1 MSSFNW
7 CCLPG
12 LVLCLTACTAKPSAN
27 GDSAAHVL
35 GATEAQAAFAALV
48 DADHWRERNATR
60 DRLVALGRSALPLVL
75 AGTEHAVVEVRRIC
89 HEILRQRHALEPEA
103 LARIIAGLDD
113 EDWGFIAYPSA
124 FHLGEHV
131 LEAGREPLRALL
143 ARGEL
148 PERLR
153 AAAQKSLG
161 ELGELQMAPALWWGL
176 GSDDAYTRYLSNLG
190 MRGLTGRDLMEFDY
204 TSPWEGAFV
213 SGPNVVT
220 MQGLP
225 VEKARARVERWSAV
239 ERGARGGAGERPQV
253 CAELEGALW

>member
-1 MSSFNW
+1 M
-7 CCLPG
+7 
-12 LVLCLTACTAKPSAN
+12 
-27 GDSAAHVL
+27 
-35 GATEAQAAFAALV
+35 
-48 DADHWRERNATR
+48 
-60 DRLVALGRSALPLVL
+60 
-75 AGTEHAVVEVRRIC
+75 
-89 HEILRQRHALEPEA
+89 
-103 LARIIAGLDD
+103 
-113 EDWGFIAYPSA
+113 
-124 FHLGEHV
+124 

-190 MRGLTGRDLMEFDY
+190 MRGLTGRDLMEFGY

-220 MQGLP
+220 MQGLH
-225 VEKARARVERWSAV
+225 ARITCLTATCARDRSCMTHNLKHSTAMVAVRRSLNYLRPTMAHIHKSRSA
-239 ERGARGGAGERPQV
+239 RR
-253 CAELEGALW
+253 CCT